1 MQRITLAYLQAVIN
15 RINSATGSPAQPY
28 VMGADGRHRAQ
39 PGCYHLSRAYGGYS
53 LHRMSNESG
62 GIRDVFGC
70 GHVPARSLADRMHAF
85 LAGLDACVPS

>member
-39 PGCYHLSRAYGGYS
+39 PRRPHARILGWLGRAALTPCAPCCFWSPSR
-53 LHRMSNESG
+53 
-62 GIRDVFGC
+62 
-70 GHVPARSLADRMHAF
+70 
-85 LAGLDACVPS
+85 